1 VNTPSKE
8 KELTQQGEGSLTGQ
22 VAFITGAARGQG
34 RSHAIRLAEQGAN
47 IIAVDICKPVETAE
61 YPMSAPADLDE
72 TVRLV
77 ESAGGAI
84 LARRADVRDRAALE
98 DAVTSG
104 IEEFGRLDI
113 VVANAGIAHYRKA
126 VDLDP
131 VNWTEMIDI
140 NLNGAWWTVQ
150 AALPHII
157 EGGRG
162 GSIVLISSEA
172 GLRGMESCV
181 HYATAKHGLVGMMK
195 VLALELG
202 RYAIRVNTVHP
213 NSVNTDMLHNAPTY
227 SLFLPGREDP
237 TADEFARVAQRLNVL
252 PIPWSEPSAISDAVS
267 FLVSD
272 SGRNITGIQ
281 LPVDAGQSIRW

>member
-1 VNTPSKE
+1 VTE
-8 KELTQQGEGSLTGQ
+8 QGAGSLTGQ

-34 RSHAIRLAEQGAN
+34 RSHAVRLAEQGAN
-47 IIAVDICKPVETAE
+47 IIAVDICKPVRTAE
-61 YPMSAPADLDE
+61 YPMSGPSDLDE

-77 ESAGGAI
+77 ESAGGVI
-84 LARRADVRDRAALE
+84 VARQADVRDRAALE

-113 VVANAGIAHYRKA
+113 VVANAGIAHYSQA

-131 VNWTEMIDI
+131 DNWTEMIDI
-140 NLNGAWWTVQ
+140 NLNGVWWTVQ
-150 AALPHII
+150 AALPHLID
-157 EGGRG
+157 GGRG

-172 GLRGMESCV
+172 GLRGMQNCV

-202 RYAIRVNTVHP
+202 RHDIRVNTVHP
-213 NSVNTDMLHNAPTY
+213 NSVNTDMLHNGPTY
-227 SLFLPGREDP
+227 SLFLPGRDDP

-252 PIPWSEPSAISDAVS
+252 PIPWSEPSAISDAVL

-281 LPVDAGQSIRW
+281 LPVDAGQSVRW

>member
-1 VNTPSKE
+1 
-8 KELTQQGEGSLTGQ
+8 LTSQGAGSLNGR

-34 RSHAIRLAEQGAN
+34 RSHAVRLAELGAN

-61 YPMSAPADLDE
+61 YPMSAPSDLDE

-77 ESAGGAI
+77 EAAGGAI
-84 LARRADVRDRAALE
+84 LARPADVRDRTALE
-98 DAVTSG
+98 EVVAAGVEQFS
-104 IEEFGRLDI
+104 RLDI
-113 VVANAGIAHYRKA
+113 VIANAGIAHYGQA

-131 VNWTEMIDI
+131 GSWTEMIDI

-150 AALPHII
+150 TALPHII
-157 EGGRG
+157 NGGRG

-172 GLRGMESCV
+172 GLRGMQNCV

-202 RYAIRVNTVHP
+202 RHDIRVNTIHP
-213 NSVNTDMLHNAPTY
+213 NSVNTDMLHNGPTY
-227 SLFLPGREDP
+227 SLFLPGRDDP

-252 PIPWSEPSAISDAVS
+252 PIPWSEPSAISDAVA

-281 LPVDAGQSIRW
+281 LPVDAGQSVRW

>member
-1 VNTPSKE
+1 M
-8 KELTQQGEGSLTGQ
+8 TQGREGSLSGQ

-34 RSHAIRLAEQGAN
+34 RSHAVRLAGLGAD
-47 IIAVDICKPVETAE
+47 IIAVDICKPVQTAQ
-61 YPMSAPADLDE
+61 YPMSAPSDLDE

-77 ESAGGAI
+77 EAAGGAVV
-84 LARRADVRDRAALE
+84 ARHADVRDRAALQ
-98 DAVTSG
+98 DAVASG
-104 IEEFGRLDI
+104 VEEFGRLDI
-113 VVANAGIAHYRKA
+113 VIANAGIAHYSQA

-131 VNWTEMIDI
+131 DNWTEMIDI
-140 NLNGAWWTVQ
+140 NLNGVWWTVQ
-150 AALPHII
+150 AALPHLI

-172 GLRGMESCV
+172 GLRGMQNCV

-202 RYAIRVNTVHP
+202 RHAIRVNTIHP
-213 NSVNTDMLHNAPTY
+213 NSVNTDMLHNGPTY
-227 SLFLPGREDP
+227 GLFLPGRDDP
-237 TADEFARVAQRLNVL
+237 TADEFASVARRLNVL

-281 LPVDAGQSIRW
+281 LPVDAGQSVRW